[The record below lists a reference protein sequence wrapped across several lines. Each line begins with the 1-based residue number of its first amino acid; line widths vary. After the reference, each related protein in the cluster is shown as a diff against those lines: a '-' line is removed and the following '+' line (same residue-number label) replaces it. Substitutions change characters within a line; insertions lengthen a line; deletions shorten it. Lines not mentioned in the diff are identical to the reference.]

1 MSCRAAVPQRAE
13 SAGRPARLWAHA
25 ARPRPCGR
33 REQPGR
39 SLLRVTGA
47 FWLLSP
53 ECQHLIR
60 WCLSKHPADRPALE
74 EILRHPW
81 VRGRRL

>member
-1 MSCRAAVPQRAE
+1 M
-13 SAGRPARLWAHA
+13 
-25 ARPRPCGR
+25 
-33 REQPGR
+33 
-39 SLLRVTGA
+39 TGA

-81 VRGRRL
+81 VQGRRL